1 MKRCDPT
8 ATEFDLVGKKEGA
21 CKLGPTALKKIAL
34 GNMQSN
40 IKNHKDLRAQMSPA
54 YDIYKNFEFTDLQM
68 SAILSEW
75 TKINIDPGFDLR
87 FTTCKWIVNNMDH
100 ILNFIPKTHP
110 RIFVESSVMTGFS
123 IAAVTLSAAAL
134 LVVLVTMLIICR
146 KHKAATTRVK
156 QIEFLVL
163 LLAGLFMVALG
174 SLLMALY
181 PSSGT
186 CIASVWLITVGYTLE
201 LVPLLV
207 KVSAIIKLIQAA
219 KKMKRV
225 AVNKRKLISQ
235 ALILS
240 TIAAIFCL
248 IWTLVDPPQAQEELQ
263 FSDDTK
269 NDFGE
274 TVVSSSKYCDSE
286 MNFWYFISFGWQ
298 GLLLLAATVL
308 AYQMRAA
315 PQQVNDAKQLAV
327 MIYSSFMFLIL
338 RVVVWVIA
346 SSVSDE
352 SLTKMTLQVIRSIFC
367 SLDTIVNIAVYFP
380 KVLIN
385 TETMRSSTFVRNTNQ
400 SRMMSVEDRKNTQLS
415 VEKENE
421 KVEEKGEENVEEVD
435 DIVQLRKENKALLER
450 NDELQMIIDR
460 HTFM

>member
-1 MKRCDPT
+1 
-8 ATEFDLVGKKEGA
+8 
-21 CKLGPTALKKIAL
+21 
-34 GNMQSN
+34 
-40 IKNHKDLRAQMSPA
+40 
-54 YDIYKNFEFTDLQM
+54 
-68 SAILSEW
+68 
-75 TKINIDPGFDLR
+75 
-87 FTTCKWIVNNMDH
+87 
-100 ILNFIPKTHP
+100 
-110 RIFVESSVMTGFS
+110 
-123 IAAVTLSAAAL
+123 
-134 LVVLVTMLIICR
+134 
-146 KHKAATTRVK
+146 
-156 QIEFLVL
+156 
-163 LLAGLFMVALG
+163 MVALG

-286 MNFWYFISFGWQ
+286 MNFWYFISFGSV
-298 GLLLLAATVL
+298 LAATVL

-315 PQQVNDAKQLAV
+315 PQQVNDTKQLAV

-352 SLTKMTLQVIRSIFC
+352 SLTKMTLIWEFGTDDNPDWVHVSY
-367 SLDTIVNIAVYFP
+367 V
-380 KVLIN
+380 
-385 TETMRSSTFVRNTNQ
+385 
-400 SRMMSVEDRKNTQLS
+400 SVDGNRKRCLRA
-415 VEKENE
+415 ER
-421 KVEEKGEENVEEVD
+421 VD
-435 DIVQLRKENKALLER
+435 NKTTYR
-450 NDELQMIIDR
+450 II
-460 HTFM
+460 